1 MKSSLCF
8 LVAVCLCAFN
18 LPPLRSAEDAPAPGI
33 EGIEWSLQEIHG
45 KPSHAREKGRQT
57 LKLEAGKKQALGS
70 GGVNRFSGR
79 YEQTGDKLKFG
90 PLASTMMASVDD
102 EMMDAETA
110 YHAAL
115 ANVTNWRMTDGALEL
130 LKDKTVVLRFTAAKA
145 ENK

>member
-1 MKSSLCF
+1 MKSSFLF
-8 LVAVCLCAFN
+8 LVAVCLCAFSVQ
-18 LPPLRSAEDAPAPGI
+18 PLRSAEGAAAPGI

-45 KPSHAREKGRQT
+45 QPAHAGERGRQT

-90 PLASTMMASVDD
+90 PLASTMMAGPEKD
-102 EMMDAETA
+102 MNAETA

-115 ANVTNWRMTDGALEL
+115 ADVTNWRVTEGALEL
-130 LKDKTVVLRFTAAKA
+130 LKNKTVVLRFTAAKA

>member
-8 LVAVCLCAFN
+8 LVAVFLCAFN

-90 PLASTMMASVDD
+90 PLASTMMAGPEKD
-102 EMMDAETA
+102 MNAETA

-115 ANVTNWRMTDGALEL
+115 ADVTNWRMTDGALEL

-145 ENK
+145 EKK

>member
-1 MKSSLCF
+1 MKFSLGF
-8 LVAVCLCAFN
+8 LVAVCLCVFN
-18 LPPLRSAEDAPAPGI
+18 LQPLRSAENAAAPGP
-33 EGIEWSLQEIHG
+33 EGVEWTLQEIHG

-79 YEQTGDKLKFG
+79 YEQTGVKLKFG
-90 PLASTMMASVDD
+90 PLASTMMAGPEKD
-102 EMMDAETA
+102 MNAETA

-115 ANVTNWRMTDGALEL
+115 ADVTNWRVTEGALEL